1 MTPWRLGDT
10 QMKKLFLFSTL
21 LITGVFAGAPALRAE
36 HPGST
41 SGPATGTA
49 IQPSTSVQKDNPHIS
64 SPHPAE
70 ISGPSGTA
78 VGAPG
83 IEGRK
88 GTQSGKAWTPP
99 AEIKGKGV

>member
-1 MTPWRLGDT
+1 
-10 QMKKLFLFSTL
+10 MKRLFLISTV
-21 LITGVFAGAPALRAE
+21 LITSVFAAAPALRAE

-41 SGPATGTA
+41 SGPATGTP
-49 IQPSTSVQKDNPHIS
+49 IQPPTTVQKDNPHIS
-64 SPHPAE
+64 SPHPAD

-78 VGAPG
+78 AGAPG

-99 AEIKGKGV
+99 AEIRGKGV